1 MVISRKT
8 RARDYKERKP
18 ITAFG
23 QVILPLTMIMAL
35 ALLYLSVKLFFF
47 APEKLAAERLP
58 YNIPKDEVIAMP
70 DGRQTPADD
79 AFIDD
84 DLEDEVTV
92 TPKKKVKTTP
102 SAKPVQPAVT
112 TVRKPVQTVKT
123 KMDDPPKKNVTT
135 PAPAKPAAKAESG
148 ARWDIQIGGFSA
160 KEGAELTVKQAKESG
175 YSVYIVDS
183 VLNGKPFYKVRVR
196 GESDKKSS
204 QELSKRLAKAG
215 FPVYLVEIKR

>member
-47 APEKLAAERLP
+47 APEKLATEQLP
-58 YNIPKDEVIAMP
+58 YTIPKDEVIAMP
-70 DGRQTPADD
+70 SGRQTSADD

-84 DLEDEVTV
+84 DPEDEVTV

-102 SAKPVQPAVT
+102 PSKPVQPSVT
-112 TVRKPVQTVKT
+112 VVKKPVQTVKT
-123 KMDDPPKKNVTT
+123 KRDDPPKKNVTT
-135 PAPAKPAAKAESG
+135 PAAVKPAAKAESG

>member
-92 TPKKKVKTTP
+92 TPK
-102 SAKPVQPAVT
+102 
-112 TVRKPVQTVKT
+112 R
-123 KMDDPPKKNVTT
+123 
-135 PAPAKPAAKAESG
+135 
-148 ARWDIQIGGFSA
+148 R
-160 KEGAELTVKQAKESG
+160 
-175 YSVYIVDS
+175 
-183 VLNGKPFYKVRVR
+183 
-196 GESDKKSS
+196 
-204 QELSKRLAKAG
+204 
-215 FPVYLVEIKR
+215 